1 MGRKALLDREKR
13 SANLALRVLAS
24 LCDDIESAILGRNCN
39 KSEFIS
45 TVLTAALANGL
56 AEQAIAEV
64 ENSKV
69 RRLEMFTRIEVRKRL
84 DAVEKVRPLL
94 RCALEGMPQR

>member
-1 MGRKALLDREKR
+1 MGRKALLDCEERA
-13 SANLALRVLAS
+13 ANLALRVLAS
-24 LCDDIESAILGRNCN
+24 LCDDIESAILGRDCN

-45 TVLTAALANGL
+45 AVHTAAWANGL

-69 RRLEMFTRIEVRKRL
+69 RRLEMFTRIEVMKPL
-84 DAVEKVRPLL
+84 DAVEKEQTLL
-94 RCALEGMPQR
+94 RCALEGMPPR